1 MRIIT
6 TSDVEHIAFNLARE
20 LMTFDEPIPD
30 YSPRFPNILESCL
43 LTPFQKF
50 SKKSLYPSLVKKA
63 AILFYLM
70 IKNYPFQNG
79 NRRIALTALF
89 VFLYM
94 NGKWIHVDKQTL
106 YNFTV
111 WIAQSPAELKD
122 EVVMGI
128 EKFIKS
134 YLVTLSFR
142 DKEVKQ

>member
-1 MRIIT
+1 MKIIT
-6 TSDVEHIAFNLARE
+6 TADVEHIAFNLARQ
-20 LMTFDEPIPD
+20 LLTFDEPIPD
-30 YSPRFPNILESCL
+30 YSTRFPNILESCL

-50 SKKSLYPSLVKKA
+50 SGKSLYPSLVKKA

-70 IKNYPFQNG
+70 IKNHPFQNG
-79 NRRIALTALF
+79 NKRIALTTLF

-94 NGKWIHVDKQTL
+94 NGKWLKVDTQSL

-134 YLVTLSFR
+134 YM
-142 DKEVKQ
+142 VKLDSKS